1 MVNHVFKGFNFG
13 STFCC
18 YIQMQFRNAEVCM
31 EGTGFISKFSVYR
44 GQPGIGVQLHQYITF
59 FKLSRSLV
67 RLRVHV
73 KFVLEF
79 RGVKTKLCMLSGDM
93 QLFSR
98 NEESV
103 EQALKV

>member
-1 MVNHVFKGFNFG
+1 MDL
-13 STFCC
+13 S
-18 YIQMQFRNAEVCM
+18 I

-103 EQALKV
+103 EQAHIITETNVSFFI

>member
-1 MVNHVFKGFNFG
+1 
-13 STFCC
+13 
-18 YIQMQFRNAEVCM
+18 MQFRNAEVCM

-44 GQPGIGVQLHQYITF
+44 GQPGIGVQLHHYITF
-59 FKLSRSLV
+59 FKLIRSLV

-73 KFVLEF
+73 KFVLKF
-79 RGVKTKLCMLSGDM
+79 REVKTKLCMLSGDM